1 MERCISP
8 NEKEMKRCIS
18 SLQSVMIN
26 ISPEMYGSFQ
36 NSLSTIF
43 FSSHELTVSFTMHT
57 FLISNFISLQLELGH
72 PVQNHRPDIDQP
84 MPESD
89 SEISD
94 GDQISS
100 DSDSLDSEVN
110 FSSEEDVEVFP
121 LPSDD
126 EDEVQPV
133 PLDNSSLEVEDRHN
147 QSTYANTI
155 YIKHIHACT
164 NARTHAHKCHL

>member
-1 MERCISP
+1 
-8 NEKEMKRCIS
+8 
-18 SLQSVMIN
+18 MIN

-43 FSSHELTVSFTMHT
+43 FSLHELIVSFTMHT

-133 PLDNSSLEVEDRHN
+133 PLDNSSLEVEDRQN
-147 QSTYANTI
+147 QSTYANTLYI
-155 YIKHIHACT
+155 YQTHTRMHECT
-164 NARTHAHKCHL
+164 HTCT

>member
-8 NEKEMKRCIS
+8 NEKMHS
-18 SLQSVMIN
+18 SIQSVMIN

-36 NSLSTIF
+36 KFSINNF
-43 FSSHELTVSFTMHT
+43 FSLHELTVSFTMHT

-110 FSSEEDVEVFP
+110 FRMLKYSHSP
-121 LPSDD
+121 QMTRMRS
-126 EDEVQPV
+126 
-133 PLDNSSLEVEDRHN
+133 N
-147 QSTYANTI
+147 QSLWI
-155 YIKHIHACT
+155 IPP
-164 NARTHAHKCHL
+164 

>member
-1 MERCISP
+1 
-8 NEKEMKRCIS
+8 
-18 SLQSVMIN
+18 
-26 ISPEMYGSFQ
+26 
-36 NSLSTIF
+36 
-43 FSSHELTVSFTMHT
+43 
-57 FLISNFISLQLELGH
+57 
-72 PVQNHRPDIDQP
+72 

-133 PLDNSSLEVEDRHN
+133 PLDNSSLEVEYIHKVHMPI
-147 QSTYANTI
+147 QYISNT
-155 YIKHIHACT
+155 CT
-164 NARTHAHKCHL
+164 HTCT

>member
-1 MERCISP
+1 MHFLYTECYDQHVRIIS
-8 NEKEMKRCIS
+8 KFS
-18 SLQSVMIN
+18 IN
-26 ISPEMYGSFQ
+26 
-36 NSLSTIF
+36 NF
-43 FSSHELTVSFTMHT
+43 FSLHELTVSFTMHT

-89 SEISD
+89 SEILD

-110 FSSEEDVEVFP
+110 FSSEEDVEVLP

-133 PLDNSSLEVEDRHN
+133 PLDNSSLEVEDKHN

-155 YIKHIHACT
+155 CVKHIHACT
-164 NARTHAHKCHL
+164 NTCT

>member
-1 MERCISP
+1 
-8 NEKEMKRCIS
+8 
-18 SLQSVMIN
+18 
-26 ISPEMYGSFQ
+26 
-36 NSLSTIF
+36 
-43 FSSHELTVSFTMHT
+43 MHT
-57 FLISNFISLQLELGH
+57 FLISNFISLKLELGH

-94 GDQISS
+94 GHQISS
-100 DSDSLDSEVN
+100 DSDSLNSEVN
-110 FSSEEDVEVFP
+110 FTSEEDVAVFP

-133 PLDNSSLEVEDRHN
+133 PLDNSSLEVEDKHN

>member
-1 MERCISP
+1 
-8 NEKEMKRCIS
+8 
-18 SLQSVMIN
+18 MI
-26 ISPEMYGSFQ
+26 ITSPEMYGSFQ

-43 FSSHELTVSFTMHT
+43 FSLHELIVSFTMHT

-72 PVQNHRPDIDQP
+72 PVHNHRPDIDQP

-110 FSSEEDVEVFP
+110 FSSEVDVEVFP

-133 PLDNSSLEVEDRHN
+133 PLDNSSLEVEDRQN
-147 QSTYANTI
+147 ESTYANTL
-155 YIKHIHACT
+155 YISNT
-164 NARTHAHKCHL
+164 YTHARMHAHMHINIIYEPVLICISFLLYKYL

>member
-8 NEKEMKRCIS
+8 NEKMHS
-18 SLQSVMIN
+18 SIQSVMIN

-36 NSLSTIF
+36 KFSINNF
-43 FSSHELTVSFTMHT
+43 FSLHELTVSFTMHT

-133 PLDNSSLEVEDRHN
+133 PLDNSSLEVEDT
-147 QSTYANTI
+147 QSK
-155 YIKHIHACT
+155 YICQYNMCQTHTRMHECT
-164 NARTHAHKCHL
+164 HTCT

>member
-18 SLQSVMIN
+18 SIQSVMIN

-36 NSLSTIF
+36 NFLSTIF

-100 DSDSLDSEVN
+100 DLIALILKSISAVRRMLKYSH
-110 FSSEEDVEVFP
+110 FP
-121 LPSDD
+121 QMTRMRS
-126 EDEVQPV
+126 
-133 PLDNSSLEVEDRHN
+133 N
-147 QSTYANTI
+147 QSLWI
-155 YIKHIHACT
+155 IPP
-164 NARTHAHKCHL
+164 

>member
-1 MERCISP
+1 
-8 NEKEMKRCIS
+8 
-18 SLQSVMIN
+18 
-26 ISPEMYGSFQ
+26 
-36 NSLSTIF
+36 
-43 FSSHELTVSFTMHT
+43 MHT

-155 YIKHIHACT
+155 YIKHIHACM

>member
-1 MERCISP
+1 
-8 NEKEMKRCIS
+8 
-18 SLQSVMIN
+18 
-26 ISPEMYGSFQ
+26 
-36 NSLSTIF
+36 
-43 FSSHELTVSFTMHT
+43 MHT

-72 PVQNHRPDIDQP
+72 PVQNHRPDIDQQ

-94 GDQISS
+94 GVQISS

-110 FSSEEDVEVFP
+110 FSSEEDVEVLP

-126 EDEVQPV
+126 EDDVQPV
-133 PLDNSSLEVEDRHN
+133 PLDNSSLEVEDRQN

-164 NARTHAHKCHL
+164 NACTHMSFMNLY

>member
-1 MERCISP
+1 MKMKWKDAFP
-8 NEKEMKRCIS
+8 LMKKEMKRCIS
-18 SLQSVMIN
+18 SIQSVMI
-26 ISPEMYGSFQ
+26 ITSPEMYGSFQ

-43 FSSHELTVSFTMHT
+43 FSLHELTVSFIMHT

-110 FSSEEDVEVFP
+110 FSSEVDVEVFP

-133 PLDNSSLEVEDRHN
+133 PLDNSSLEV
-147 QSTYANTI
+147 
-155 YIKHIHACT
+155 
-164 NARTHAHKCHL
+164 L

>member
-1 MERCISP
+1 
-8 NEKEMKRCIS
+8 
-18 SLQSVMIN
+18 
-26 ISPEMYGSFQ
+26 
-36 NSLSTIF
+36 
-43 FSSHELTVSFTMHT
+43 MHT

-94 GDQISS
+94 GDHISS

-110 FSSEEDVEVFP
+110 FSSEVDVEVFP

-126 EDEVQPV
+126 EDGPTS
-133 PLDNSSLEVEDRHN
+133 PFG
-147 QSTYANTI
+147 
-155 YIKHIHACT
+155 
-164 NARTHAHKCHL
+164 

>member
-1 MERCISP
+1 
-8 NEKEMKRCIS
+8 
-18 SLQSVMIN
+18 MIN

-43 FSSHELTVSFTMHT
+43 FSLHELIVSFTMHT

-100 DSDSLDSEVN
+100 DSDSLDSEALILKSISAVRRMLKY
-110 FSSEEDVEVFP
+110 SHSP
-121 LPSDD
+121 QMTKMRS
-126 EDEVQPV
+126 
-133 PLDNSSLEVEDRHN
+133 N
-147 QSTYANTI
+147 QSLWI
-155 YIKHIHACT
+155 IPP
-164 NARTHAHKCHL
+164 

>member
-1 MERCISP
+1 M
-8 NEKEMKRCIS
+8 
-18 SLQSVMIN
+18 
-26 ISPEMYGSFQ
+26 
-36 NSLSTIF
+36 
-43 FSSHELTVSFTMHT
+43 
-57 FLISNFISLQLELGH
+57 
-72 PVQNHRPDIDQP
+72 QNHRPDIDQP
-84 MPESD
+84 VPESD

-100 DSDSLDSEVN
+100 DSDSLVSEVN

-133 PLDNSSLEVEDRHN
+133 HLDNSSIEVEDRHN
-147 QSTYANTI
+147 QSIYANTI

-164 NARTHAHKCHL
+164 NACTHAHKFHL

>member
-1 MERCISP
+1 
-8 NEKEMKRCIS
+8 
-18 SLQSVMIN
+18 MIN

-43 FSSHELTVSFTMHT
+43 FSLHELIVSFTMHT

-133 PLDNSSLEVEDRHN
+133 PLDNSSLE
-147 QSTYANTI
+147 
-155 YIKHIHACT
+155 CT
-164 NARTHAHKCHL
+164 NARTHAHKYHL

>member
-18 SLQSVMIN
+18 SIQSVMIN

-100 DSDSLDSEVN
+100 DLIALILKSISAVRRMLKYSH
-110 FSSEEDVEVFP
+110 FP
-121 LPSDD
+121 QMTRMRS
-126 EDEVQPV
+126 
-133 PLDNSSLEVEDRHN
+133 N
-147 QSTYANTI
+147 QSLWI
-155 YIKHIHACT
+155 IPP
-164 NARTHAHKCHL
+164 